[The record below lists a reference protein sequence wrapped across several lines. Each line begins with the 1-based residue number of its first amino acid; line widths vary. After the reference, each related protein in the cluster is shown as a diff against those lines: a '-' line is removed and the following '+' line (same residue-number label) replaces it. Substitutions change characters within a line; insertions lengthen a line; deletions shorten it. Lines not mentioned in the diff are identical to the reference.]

1 MRYIMPQADI
11 ASTNRDWHEGAC
23 LPDTRSPEPLL
34 PLTSAVFHVLIALA
48 DGNKHGYAIM
58 KEVTRLTD
66 GAVSLTAGTLYGILR
81 RLVSDGLVVETEDR
95 PARELDDERRRYY
108 HLTAFGR
115 RVAVAEAE
123 RLADMLALA
132 RSKHLLARTGAA

>member
-1 MRYIMPQADI
+1 M
-11 ASTNRDWHEGAC
+11 
-23 LPDTRSPEPLL
+23 PDTRSPEPLL

-81 RLVSDGLVVETEDR
+81 RLVSEGLVVETEER

-108 HLTAFGR
+108 HLAAFGR

-132 RSKHLLARTGAA
+132 RSKHLLAGTGAA